1 MSTAGASGAG
11 PIGGSGAAKTAVIT
25 GASSGIGEA
34 LARRLARDGWRLLL
48 VARRADRLE
57 ALAGDLDGRAM
68 LEAADLTDPAAAAR
82 IAARAEAEFD
92 RLDLLVNNAGG
103 NRKRGEFGD
112 ADYGYEY
119 VREIMDQNFDSAI
132 RVTDALLPFLR
143 RSAPSAIVN
152 VGSIAG
158 RIARP
163 GVSAY
168 NAAKFALNG
177 WTEALY
183 HEERAHRVHVGL
195 VTPGFIETEGFPQEQ
210 LTGKPHMRWMVGR
223 PEQAAEAIL
232 KAANGKAE
240 VSVPAW
246 YGLLPRLRYAAPG
259 VVRYA
264 LSGRTKR

>member
-1 MSTAGASGAG
+1 M
-11 PIGGSGAAKTAVIT
+11 KTAVLT
-25 GASSGIGEA
+25 GTSSGIGEA
-34 LARRLARDGWRLLL
+34 LARRLASDGWRLLL

-57 ALAGDLDGRAM
+57 ALCKELGGGAVF
-68 LEAADLTDPAAAAR
+68 EAADLTDAAAVR
-82 IAARAEAEFD
+82 RVAARAESEFE

-103 NRKRGEFGD
+103 NRKRGAFGD
-112 ADYGYEY
+112 ADYGYDY
-119 VREIMDQNFDSAI
+119 VHEIMDQNFDSAV
-132 RVTDALLPFLR
+132 RMTEALLPFMR

-158 RIARP
+158 RVARP

-183 HEERAHRVHVGL
+183 HEERAHGVHVGL
-195 VTPGFIETEGFPQEQ
+195 VTPGFISTEGFPQDQ
-210 LTGKPHMRWMVGR
+210 LTGKATTRWMVGK
-223 PEQAAEAIL
+223 PEQAVDAIL
-232 KAANGKAE
+232 KAAGGKAE

-259 VVRYA
+259 LVRFG
-264 LSGRTKR
+264 LSGRKR